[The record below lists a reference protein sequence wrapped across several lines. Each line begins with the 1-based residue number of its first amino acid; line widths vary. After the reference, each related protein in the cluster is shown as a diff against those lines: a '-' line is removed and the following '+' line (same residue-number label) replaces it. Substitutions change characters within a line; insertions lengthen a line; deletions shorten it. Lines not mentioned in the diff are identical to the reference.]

1 MFLYVFICLNMIIYC
16 HKIILVVNMLPIN
29 IYTPEEVSMQLA
41 SNSKQLRLSKNMSR
55 KTLALHSGVSFGS
68 IQRFEQ
74 SGKIS
79 LENLLKIAHSLSALQ
94 EFQTLLQLP
103 EPKSIREL
111 EQQEN
116 LPQRGRL

>member
-1 MFLYVFICLNMIIYC
+1 
-16 HKIILVVNMLPIN
+16 MLPIN

-55 KTLALHSGVSFGS
+55 KTLALQSGVSLGS

-74 SGKIS
+74 EGKIS
-79 LENLLKIAHSLSALQ
+79 LESLLKIAHSLSALQ

-111 EQQEN
+111 EQQEK

>member
-1 MFLYVFICLNMIIYC
+1 
-16 HKIILVVNMLPIN
+16 MLPIN

-41 SNSKQLRLSKNMSR
+41 SNSKQLRLSKNISR
-55 KTLALHSGVSFGS
+55 KTLALHAGVSLGS

>member
-1 MFLYVFICLNMIIYC
+1 
-16 HKIILVVNMLPIN
+16 MLPIN

-41 SNSKQLRLSKNMSR
+41 SNGKQLRLSKNMSR
-55 KTLALHSGVSFGS
+55 KTLALQSGVSLGS

-74 SGKIS
+74 EGKIS
-79 LENLLKIAHSLSALQ
+79 LESLLKIAHSLSALQ

-111 EQQEN
+111 EQQEK